1 VKILIPLYKWPSV
14 EAEERIKGKA
24 YFDVGIQAKVEQIV
38 EDVQENGDKALL
50 RYTRIFDGCALKKE
64 DLRVS
69 SIEIEEAYEKV
80 TDEFLLYLRQA
91 KEKISNFHYL
101 QKQKDWFSQDE
112 TGSCVGQ
119 IYRPLQRVGIYVP
132 GGTASYPSTV
142 LMTALPAMVAGV
154 PEIVMVTPPGKDGTL
169 PVATLVAAK
178 EAGVTEIYRLGGAQ
192 AIAAL
197 AYGTASIPA
206 VDKIVG
212 PGNIFV
218 ALAKKIV
225 YGIVGIDMLAGPS
238 EILLIGDGSVKAEYA
253 AADLLSQAE
262 HDQRSRAILVTNN
275 QVWATEIMAI
285 LEKQLSQLPRQEI
298 ARVSLQEFGA
308 VVLTKSL
315 EEAFAVANFAAPE
328 HLELLLADP
337 WPYLAQVKHA
347 GAVFLGPY
355 TPEPL
360 GDYWAGPSHVLPT
373 GGTARYASPLTV
385 DDFCKRSSII
395 SYSALGM
402 QRAVE
407 PIRYLASVEG
417 LTAHGQ
423 ALSIRTKEEES

>member
-1 VKILIPLYKWPSV
+1 MIPTYKWPSR
-14 EAEERIKGKA
+14 EAEERIKGQA
-24 YFDVGIQAKVEQIV
+24 YWDISMQTNVEQIV

-50 RYTRIFDGCALKKE
+50 RYTRLFDSCTLKQE
-64 DLRVS
+64 NLRVS
-69 SIEIEEAYEKV
+69 EVEIEAAYEQV
-80 TDEFLLYLRQA
+80 TAEFLSYLRQA
-91 KEKISNFHYL
+91 KEKISHFHYL
-101 QKQKDWFSQDE
+101 QKPKDWFDQDK

-119 IYRPLQRVGIYVP
+119 IYRPLERVGLYVP

-142 LMTALPAMVAGV
+142 LMTALPARVAGV

-178 EAGVTEIYRLGGAQ
+178 EAGVTEIYRVGGAQ

-197 AYGTASIPA
+197 AYGTKSIPA

-218 ALAKKIV
+218 TLAKKIV
-225 YGIVGIDMLAGPS
+225 YGVVGIDLLAGPS
-238 EILLIGDGSVKAEYA
+238 EVLLIGDGSVRAEYA
-253 AADLLSQAE
+253 AADLLAQAE

-275 QVWATEIMAI
+275 QAWATEVRVI
-285 LEKQLSQLPRQEI
+285 LEEQLLKLPRREI
-298 ARVSLQEFGA
+298 AEVALREFGA
-308 VVLTKSL
+308 VILTQSL
-315 EEAFAVANFAAPE
+315 EEAFAVANFVAPE

-337 WPYLAQVKHA
+337 YPYLAQVKHA
-347 GAVFLGPY
+347 GAIFLGPY
-355 TPEPL
+355 TPESL

-385 DDFCKRSSII
+385 ADFYKCSSII
-395 SYSALGM
+395 GYSALGM
-402 QRAVE
+402 QQAGE
-407 PIRYLASVEG
+407 PIQYLAQVEG

-423 ALSIRTKEEES
+423 ALSIRTKEEKS

>member
-1 VKILIPLYKWPSV
+1 MIPLYKWPSK
-14 EAEERIKGKA
+14 EAKERIKGKA
-24 YFDVGIQAKVEQIV
+24 YFDIGIQAKVEQIV
-38 EDVQENGDKALL
+38 EDVAENGDKALL
-50 RYTRIFDGCALKKE
+50 RYTRIFDGCVLKKE

-69 SIEIEEAYEKV
+69 SAEIEEAYEKV
-80 TDEFLLYLRQA
+80 TDDFLRYLRQA
-91 KEKISNFHYL
+91 KEKISSFHYL

-112 TGSCVGQ
+112 TGSYVGQ

-154 PEIVMVTPPGKDGTL
+154 SEIVMVTPPGKDGAI
-169 PVATLVAAK
+169 PAATLVAAK
-178 EAGVTEIYRLGGAQ
+178 EAGVTEIYRVGGAQ

-197 AYGTASIPA
+197 AYGTKSIPA

-225 YGIVGIDMLAGPS
+225 YGTVGIDMLAGPS
-238 EILLIGDGSVKAEYA
+238 EILIVGDGSVQAEYA

-275 QVWATEIMAI
+275 QVWAAEIMTI

-298 ARVSLQEFGA
+298 ARVSLREFGA
-308 VVLTKSL
+308 VILTKSL
-315 EEAFAVANFAAPE
+315 EEAFAVANFASPE

-337 WPYLAQVKHA
+337 WPYLAKVKYA

-402 QRAVE
+402 QKAVE
-407 PIRYLASVEG
+407 PIQYLASVEG

-423 ALSIRTKEEES
+423 ALSIRTKGEKS

>member
-1 VKILIPLYKWPSV
+1 LIPLYKWPSP
-14 EAEERIKGKA
+14 EAQDRIKGKA
-24 YFDVGIQAKVEQIV
+24 YFDAEIQAKVEEIV
-38 EDVQENGDKALL
+38 EDVQENGDTALL
-50 RYTRIFDGCALKKE
+50 RYTRLFDGCSLKKE
-64 DLRVS
+64 ELRVNPA
-69 SIEIEEAYEKV
+69 EIEDAYTKV
-80 TDEFLLYLRQA
+80 EVEFLSYLRQA
-91 KEKISNFHYL
+91 KEKISNFHRL
-101 QKQKDWFSQDE
+101 QKQKDWFYQDE
-112 TGSCVGQ
+112 TGSCTGQ
-119 IYRPLQRVGIYVP
+119 IYRPLQRVGVYVP

-142 LMTALPAMVAGV
+142 LMTVLPALVAGV
-154 PEIVMVTPPGKDGTL
+154 PEIVMVTPPGERGVL
-169 PVATLVAAK
+169 PAATLVAAK
-178 EAGVTEIYRLGGAQ
+178 EAGVTEIYRVGGAQ

-218 ALAKKIV
+218 TLAKKVV
-225 YGIVGIDMLAGPS
+225 YGVVGIDMLAGPS
-238 EILLIGDGSVKAEYA
+238 EILIIGDGSVQAEYA

-262 HDQRSRAILVTNN
+262 HDQRARAILVTNN
-275 QVWATEIMAI
+275 PEWAAEVRGV
-285 LEKQLSQLPRQEI
+285 LEKRLAEMSRQEI
-298 ARVSLQEFGA
+298 ARVALREFGA
-308 VVLTKSL
+308 IVLTASL
-315 EEAFAVANFAAPE
+315 AEAFTVANCAAPE

-385 DDFCKRSSII
+385 DDFYKRSSLL
-395 SYSALGM
+395 SYSSLGL
-402 QRAVE
+402 RTAAEPVE
-407 PIRYLASVEG
+407 YLASVEG

-423 ALSIRTKEEES
+423 ALSVRIKEGKL